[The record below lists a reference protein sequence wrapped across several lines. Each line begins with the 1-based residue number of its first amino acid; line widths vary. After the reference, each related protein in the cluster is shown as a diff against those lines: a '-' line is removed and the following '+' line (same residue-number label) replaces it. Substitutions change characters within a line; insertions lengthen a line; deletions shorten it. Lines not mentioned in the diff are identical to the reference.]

1 MFFVIFVR
9 DTYRPDFFWENLLHL
24 HQDSSC
30 CRFLTARGYGSD
42 LGTTTGSSWGHALEK
57 GHYVW
62 MNAADGKVYCIP
74 DGYEVV
80 DKSLEVASQEIY
92 YNIIYIYI
100 IIYVL

>member
-1 MFFVIFVR
+1 MSFVIFVR
-9 DTYRPDFFWENLLHL
+9 DTYRPDFFLGKLASLAPGFELLSFS
-24 HQDSSC
+24 QDN
-30 CRFLTARGYGSD
+30 D

-80 DKSLEVASQEIY
+80 DKSLEAAWQEIY
-92 YNIIYIYI
+92 DIYI

>member
-1 MFFVIFVR
+1 
-9 DTYRPDFFWENLLHL
+9 
-24 HQDSSC
+24 
-30 CRFLTARGYGSD
+30 
-42 LGTTTGSSWGHALEK
+42 
-57 GHYVW
+57 